1 MKEFDYIILGGGLS
15 GLSLA
20 YHMHK
25 LGCLQYK
32 TLCIL
37 EKRNKYDRDKNW
49 SYWDFDNNL
58 FSKCVIKSWNKFNVI
73 WKNQKLDIDCKHSPY
88 RTIDSKKFYNF
99 ILQNLNKNKNIKIVN
114 NCKILNIKKN
124 IIKTNKDL
132 FLGKIIFDS
141 LVKTKPSKSSI
152 YQHFFGVEIETK
164 KEVFNKKILDLMNF
178 DCKQDNGLHFF
189 YILPFTNK
197 KALIETTWY
206 SNKIKTK
213 KEYQDEIQTY
223 LELHNIE
230 GKITFTEFGVIPLNF
245 QNTNYAT
252 NIHVPIGTAGNLT
265 RLSTGYTFQAI
276 QTFSQSLALSLKQ
289 YKKIIIPSAR
299 PKPILDA
306 LEADPNRYDL
316 SSLIMITS
324 SGVMWSQENK
334 AGLLT
339 HIPHVIL
346 FDSFGSSEAVGM
358 GGSVST
364 AGVASETAKFTLG
377 PTCAVFTEDG
387 RRVEPGSGERGLVA
401 VGGFIPLGYYRDEAK
416 SAQTFRVFE
425 GQRWSVPGDWAEI
438 LADGTLVLLGRGS
451 VCINTGGEKVFPEE
465 VEEELKRHPS
475 VRDAVAV
482 GIPDSRFGETI
493 CAVVEA
499 EPGQE
504 PTLEVL
510 SAHVK
515 SRLAAYKAPR
525 HLVTIDSIGR
535 APNGKVDYKRLK
547 KMALDHLGL
556 SS

>member
-289 YKKIIIPSAR
+289 YKKIIIPPAR
-299 PKPILDA
+299 PKKYNFLDEIL
-306 LEADPNRYDL
+306 L
-316 SSLIMITS
+316 
-324 SGVMWSQENK
+324 
-334 AGLLT
+334 
-339 HIPHVIL
+339 HVIRNNPKRMPSIFFNL
-346 FDSFGSSEAVGM
+346 FKKNNPKTIINFLTDRSNFIEDIKII
-358 GGSVST
+358 ST
-364 AGVASETAKFTLG
+364 MPIILFT
-377 PTCAVFTEDG
+377 
-387 RRVEPGSGERGLVA
+387 
-401 VGGFIPLGYYRDEAK
+401 K
-416 SAQTFRVFE
+416 
-425 GQRWSVPGDWAEI
+425 
-438 LADGTLVLLGRGS
+438 TLFQYVL
-451 VCINTGGEKVFPEE
+451 KW
-465 VEEELKRHPS
+465 
-475 VRDAVAV
+475 
-482 GIPDSRFGETI
+482 
-493 CAVVEA
+493 
-499 EPGQE
+499 
-504 PTLEVL
+504 
-510 SAHVK
+510 
-515 SRLAAYKAPR
+515 
-525 HLVTIDSIGR
+525 
-535 APNGKVDYKRLK
+535 K
-547 KMALDHLGL
+547 K
-556 SS
+556 